1 MTTPHHVGL
10 MVPINNTTMEN
21 ELVSYLPAQSTCQTK
36 KIPRGQGMLTRD
48 TIPAYKAQALEIA
61 QQFVGQPIDLLA
73 YGCTAASFLS
83 GPQEDTELS
92 ERLAELLGKPVV
104 TTAQSMVKALLANQ
118 THRIALVT
126 PYLDEVNQQLKNY
139 LAQSDIEVVSFDSLR
154 AADVNDLGRITSEE
168 VAAMAHQVMNDDC
181 EAMFIAC
188 SQLPTQNILQ
198 SLSQSFSRPVFSS
211 IQATAWNARQQLESQ
226 CHG

>member
-1 MTTPHHVGL
+1 
-10 MVPINNTTMEN
+10 
-21 ELVSYLPAQSTCQTK
+21 
-36 KIPRGQGMLTRD
+36 
-48 TIPAYKAQALEIA
+48 LEIA

-83 GPQEDTELS
+83 GPQEDAELS
-92 ERLAELLGKPVV
+92 DRLAALLGKPVV

-154 AADVNDLGRITSEE
+154 AADVIALGRITSDE
-168 VAAMAHQVMNDDC
+168 VAAIAHQVMNDDC
-181 EAMFIAC
+181 QAMFIAC

-198 SLSQSFSRPVFSS
+198 SLSQSFGRPVFSS

-226 CHG
+226 RHG